1 METIAEYVETDLL
14 RVRMADLG
22 VDYGQGFAMGKAQRL
37 EDLLQELA
45 FYEATVSNWSGPESP
60 VEQVTAKH

>member
-1 METIAEYVETDLL
+1 
-14 RVRMADLG
+14 MADLG

-45 FYEATVSNWSGPESP
+45 IYEATVSNWGAPENAS
-60 VEQVTAKH
+60 ERLITQH